1 MTLVVLPLLPTK
13 ARFGFNPTALQHRE
27 SLTAI
32 EKLRI
37 AARGPEHIVGRLS
50 GGNQQK
56 VVLGKWL
63 ATEPSVLLLD
73 EPTRGIDIGAKDEI
87 YDLIGELAEQ
97 GMSVLFASS
106 EIPEF
111 LAVCD
116 RMVVLCEGRVTG
128 TLDRPDMNIDS
139 IKELAMQ
146 FS

>member
-1 MTLVVLPLLPTK
+1 M
-13 ARFGFNPTALQHRE
+13 NPTALQERE
-27 SLTAI
+27 TLSAI
-32 EKLRI
+32 DKLRI
-37 AARGPEHIVGRLS
+37 AAQGPDHVVGRLS

-56 VVLGKWL
+56 VVIGKWL

-97 GMSVLFASS
+97 GLSVLFASS

-128 TLDRPDMNIDS
+128 TLEKSEMSVDS